1 MPQPDGEAPSYAKS
15 RMVFAISQN
24 EWLQHQLEV
33 ASRWFHE
40 RKWLWMCVDVAAVVA
55 DIGASVA
62 VAAAAA
68 G

>member
-1 MPQPDGEAPSYAKS
+1 A
-15 RMVFAISQN
+15 FAAFIAFIAMARIQLSSGRSISQN
-24 EWLQHQLEV
+24 ASEI

-40 RKWLWMCVDVAAVVA
+40 RKWLWMCADVAAVVA

-68 G
+68 R